1 MKAQQLEAIPEAP
14 CFVRLTLA
22 RDGSVVWKNMT
33 HITTITENEAG
44 AVLWDHGASTTVLET
59 PAQVIAMIRE
69 GR

>member
-22 RDGSVVWKNMT
+22 RDGSEVWKNMT

-44 AVLWDHGASTTVLET
+44 AVLWDHGASTTVL
-59 PAQVIAMIRE
+59 
-69 GR
+69 